1 MSLKYVFH
9 WAEAFQGIPDSFR
22 GFEYLPVRHSHREM
36 LRSPPPWPQGGDL
49 LLPMDIGGLS
59 PDECCSLKATRNNRM
74 RWLALLAAAV
84 LLAIAAA
91 LPRPSQSEALK
102 LALGLWP
109 GVETLVVARE
119 KGRLPKENVQLI
131 AMTWPSA
138 AMRAFGNGAVDAAV
152 LTLDEVLRLREGGY
166 DLRVMMVMD
175 VSAGGDVVLGG
186 ADVRSPA
193 DLRGKR
199 VGVDLRSSGR
209 VLLQSALQSAGVSG
223 RDVEMVPL
231 NPSEVAAAMKERRV
245 DAVVLAEPWATRLRR
260 TGGNEV
266 FDSRQL
272 KWPMYRVLVASS
284 RAVRSQRTELQRVM
298 AAHFEASTVFHSNF
312 EDPALTT
319 VLRREGVSLEEF
331 KDCMTRV
338 KLIDR
343 EAGAHLMAPKGALE
357 AHSAALEAWMCE
369 VGLLEGRT
377 LDSVWLDASLLEGL
391 R

>member
-1 MSLKYVFH
+1 LK
-9 WAEAFQGIPDSFR
+9 P
-22 GFEYLPVRHSHREM
+22 
-36 LRSPPPWPQGGDL
+36 
-49 LLPMDIGGLS
+49 
-59 PDECCSLKATRNNRM
+59 TRNNRM
-74 RWLALLAAAV
+74 RWLALLAAVV
-84 LLAIAAA
+84 LLVIAAA

-119 KGRLPKENVQLI
+119 KGLLPKENVQLI

-166 DLRVMMVMD
+166 ALRVVMVMD
-175 VSAGGDVVLGG
+175 MSTGGDVVLGG

-199 VGVDLRSSGR
+199 VGVDLRSSGM
-209 VLLQSALQSAGVSG
+209 VLLQSALQSAGMSG
-223 RDVEMVPL
+223 GDVDMVPL

-284 RAVRSQRTELQRVM
+284 RAVRRHGAELQRVM
-298 AAHFEASTVFHSNF
+298 AAHLEASAVLNSKL

-319 VLRREGVSLEEF
+319 VLRREGVSLDEF

-343 EAGAHLMAPKGALE
+343 EAGAHLMAPEGALA
-357 AHSAALEAWMCE
+357 AHSAALEAWMFE

-377 LDSVWLDASLLEGL
+377 LDSVWLDGSLLEGL